1 MTATGQ
7 SDGRHWAV
15 CRGRQ
20 QQTPLFTLATLP
32 QNFPWV
38 WDPEDLRIRPT

>member
-20 QQTPLFTLATLP
+20 HLRTRGP
-32 QNFPWV
+32 
-38 WDPEDLRIRPT
+38 RIRLPLRL